1 LVILKKKRR
10 KKKLAQKQL
19 GSFHLKAKSVE
30 TLKQLVSV
38 INVLAAEVPLELNE
52 NRIHVRVMDP
62 SRVAMIDAAWPKTI
76 FEEYN
81 CLAPIRVGVNL
92 GELLKLLRRG
102 SKNDSVD
109 LDWSSE
115 TAKFKVSIKNTS
127 GNNASSRNFTL
138 PSLNVDE
145 DQVPEPKLSFN
156 AKAKM
161 VASTFQ
167 QVMNDVD
174 IVSDHVR
181 LEVKANQMQ
190 VIGQGDLM
198 AATITLSKEQ
208 GLLEL
213 ESTTEAQATYSN
225 AFIGSIVKAVST
237 DSLVTLEL
245 STDMPVKLSIMGLL
259 DTQDKDAHIIFFIA
273 PRIETE

>member
-1 LVILKKKRR
+1 MS
-10 KKKLAQKQL
+10 QKQL

-38 INVLAAEVPLELNE
+38 INVLADEVPLELNE
-52 NRIHVRVMDP
+52 NGIHVRVMDP

-92 GELLKLLRRG
+92 GELMKLLRRG

-127 GNNASSRNFTL
+127 GNNASSRNFML
-138 PSLNVDE
+138 PSLNADE

-167 QVMNDVD
+167 QVMNDAD

-181 LEVKANQMQ
+181 LEVKADQMQ

-213 ESTTEAQATYSN
+213 ESTNEVQATYSN
-225 AFIGSIVKAVST
+225 AFIGSIVKAVPP
-237 DSLVTLEL
+237 DSLLMLEL
-245 STDMPVKLSIMGLL
+245 STDMPIKLSVMGVL
-259 DTQDKDAHIIFFIA
+259 DTQNTDTHIIFFIA